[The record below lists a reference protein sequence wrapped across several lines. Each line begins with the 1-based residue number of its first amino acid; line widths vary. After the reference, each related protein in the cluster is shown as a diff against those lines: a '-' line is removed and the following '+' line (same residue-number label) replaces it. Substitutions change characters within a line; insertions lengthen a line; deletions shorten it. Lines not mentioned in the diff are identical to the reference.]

1 MNKMKPAAQLIKP
14 NHTCPALP
22 VTFDSR
28 LHSCTQVSPGDAVEA
43 RVGGTLHVLGRV
55 TEVLPMMELFWV
67 VTPDGSRRIVELSEF
82 DVYLA
87 A

>member
-1 MNKMKPAAQLIKP
+1 MKPTVQLISSD
-14 NHTCPALP
+14 HTSPAPP
-22 VTFDSR
+22 VTSDSR
-28 LHSCTQVSPGDAVEA
+28 LHSCTQVSLGDTVEA

-55 TEVLPMMELFWV
+55 TEVLPLMELFWV
-67 VTPDGSRRIVELSEF
+67 VTPDGSRRIVELAEF

>member
-1 MNKMKPAAQLIKP
+1 MKPAAQSISP
-14 NHTCPALP
+14 DRSSPVPP
-22 VTFDSR
+22 VTSDNR
-28 LHSCTQVSPGDAVEA
+28 VHSCTQVSRGDAVEA
-43 RVGGTLHVLGRV
+43 KVKGTLHVLGRV
-55 TEVLPMMELFWV
+55 TEVLPLMELFWV